1 MSLPEKINTVA
12 EMKNLQAE
20 EKVVQAQ
27 KIARQ
32 AQLEPLQEKVEQV
45 GHGDR
50 CKKVCIKQ
58 IGLEG
63 GEILRP
69 PVTAQVVEAMTEK
82 SSQAQRNASG

>member
-1 MSLPEKINTVA
+1 
-12 EMKNLQAE
+12 MKSLQAE
-20 EKVVQAQ
+20 EKALQAQ

-32 AQLEPLQEKVEQV
+32 VQLEPLQEKAEQLV
-45 GHGDR
+45 IEIDAT
-50 CKKVCIKQ
+50 KLSIEK

-82 SSQAQRNASG
+82 SSQAQERC